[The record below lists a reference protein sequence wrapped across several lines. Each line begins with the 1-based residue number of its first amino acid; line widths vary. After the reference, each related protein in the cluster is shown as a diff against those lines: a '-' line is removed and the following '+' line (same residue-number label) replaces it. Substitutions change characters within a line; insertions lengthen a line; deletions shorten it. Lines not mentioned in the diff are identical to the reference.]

1 MKFSVITV
9 VKNDKYK
16 ILKTINSV
24 KSQKFKDFE
33 YIVVDGKSTD
43 GTSQIIKKNLR
54 KNKYNKHIIKK
65 DKNLYQA
72 LNYGIKISKGEYIV
86 ILHSG
91 DLFYNN
97 NTLNKMSENIKK
109 IDAISGNILYKKG
122 NKVVRFWNYKIKKLN
137 KFSAFKVAHTSLVV
151 KRLIVEQIKG
161 YDSQYNISSD
171 TDFILKLSLVKKLRF
186 KYLNEIFVIMES
198 GGLSNSYKNSIT
210 KIFQDF
216 KIYKK
221 FFNKSFIFFYLL
233 KLNYK
238 LLKLLQWKLF
248 KC

>member
-24 KSQKFKDFE
+24 KSQIFKDYE

-54 KNKYNKHIIKK
+54 KNKYNKHILKK

-72 LNYGIKISKGEYIV
+72 LNHGIKKSKGEYIV

-91 DLFYNN
+91 DLFYNT
-97 NTLNKMSENIKK
+97 NTLNKISENIKK
-109 IDAISGNILYKKG
+109 NDAISGNILYKKRD
-122 NKVVRFWNYKIKKLN
+122 KVIRFWNYEIKKFN

-151 KRLIVEQIKG
+151 KRSIIKRING

-171 TDFILKLSLVKKLRF
+171 TDFILKLSSVKKLKF

-198 GGLSNSYKNSIT
+198 GGLSNSYKNLFT
-210 KIFQDF
+210 KILQDF

-221 FFNKSFIFFYLL
+221 YFNKSFIFFYLF

-238 LLKLLQWKLF
+238 LIKLLLWKLF